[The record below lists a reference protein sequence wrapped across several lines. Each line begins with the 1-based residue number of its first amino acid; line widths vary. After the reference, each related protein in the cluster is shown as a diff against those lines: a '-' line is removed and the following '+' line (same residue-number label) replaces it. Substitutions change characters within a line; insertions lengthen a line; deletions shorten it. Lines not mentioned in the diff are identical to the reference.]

1 MEPDVMRMR
10 FNLWS
15 TVAPMEAGMR
25 YILTTTVALTVFT
38 LGMSASMAQQNPGKV
53 TVPQQTSPQVQTQP
67 APIPNL
73 NTSKNPYDQK
83 RYMQTPVQ
91 QPNKK

>member
-1 MEPDVMRMR
+1 MRQR

-15 TVAPMEAGMR
+15 TAAPTETGMR
-25 YILTTTVALTVFT
+25 YILTTTVALTVFA
-38 LGMSASMAQQNPGKV
+38 LGMSASMAQSQEPVRV
-53 TVPQQTSPQVQTQP
+53 TTPTQTSPQVQTQP